1 MLSHSNEV
9 LDLINRFKDKIN
21 PNCHSDMGV
30 ALSAI
35 KSCIEGS
42 LLNIKIN
49 LNEIKDKSF
58 VDKTLDEIKLYKK
71 NNKIILNKIG
81 TKFDV

>member
-1 MLSHSNEV
+1 
-9 LDLINRFKDKIN
+9 
-21 PNCHSDMGV
+21 MGV